1 MYCRIVP
8 LLSPK
13 EFFTKQVDE
22 IMLTNRLLIST
33 NNNSTIN
40 IKRLV
45 RANNNS
51 TNLKFARIIYVS
63 KNNKKLKIK
72 GWRKRVM
79 LAKIMGHGLT
89 IGLRHFLNP

>member
-8 LLSPK
+8 FLSPK

-63 KNNKKLKIK
+63 KINKKLKIK
-72 GWRKRVM
+72 GSKRVM

>member
-51 TNLKFARIIYVS
+51 TNLKFARIMYVS
-63 KNNKKLKIK
+63 KINKKLKIK
-72 GWRKRVM
+72 GLKRVM